1 MNHSDAQR
9 ERRRS
14 GPSLSPAQGE
24 QAYGRGSPEG
34 RLESYGSLETDSS
47 TSEFEPSWHLWCL
60 IVAAMTVSAMILAVL
75 TFQAA

>member
-1 MNHSDAQR
+1 MNHSDAER

-14 GPSLSPAQGE
+14 GPSPSPAHGE
-24 QAYGRGSPEG
+24 QAYGQGASAGRFEG
-34 RLESYGSLETDSS
+34 CESLENDSS
-47 TSEFEPSWHLWCL
+47 ASEFESSWHLWFV